1 MNTQDVL
8 ARLRL
13 SLPVDI
19 QDTDVVTVKARDLE
33 HLVKDFPCLDCI
45 VIRQLQAVTT
55 KLHTAWEQVEQL
67 IGERQHRG

>member
-1 MNTQDVL
+1 VNTQEVL
-8 ARLRL
+8 TRLRL
-13 SLPVDI
+13 TLPVDV
-19 QDTDVVTVKARDLE
+19 QDSDVVTVKARDVE

-45 VIRQLQAVTT
+45 VT